1 MVFDTMTFEE
11 SVDLLEYM
19 DDTEFLQEN
28 GMDKSINFYSKSI
41 VKHIK
46 EVTKKM
52 QNAKSEEDMENILK
66 DLDQCYE
73 ELIALK
79 KRIKKDIIMSIVI
92 VSIFG
97 ILIAFFPLIMSS
109 FYDLSAKSVISETK
123 FISSYSKI
131 VMIFG
136 IIINL
141 VNLNRLNTLDTAY
154 QVLVK
159 IESEA
164 MVNKRK
170 AKQEKD
176 KKTEDYC
183 DKLIEIV
190 EDFKVK
196 RRKDLQEEA
205 KKKANNVNESYYYLL
220 DESQKVETNINNFK
234 QSLDELNIFMNNAF
248 EHIKVVYGSCEYI
261 TKKALSINEKN
272 KDSITEDIKNEV
284 NKCTDSYKA
293 IDEDIPI
300 FPQFEKLI
308 SKFDKFS
315 TKYSKYGLK
324 VREKFEK
331 RLIEFNKRVVDYIN
345 ESMDTLCELTNQ
357 PKGSNINSILDI
369 LETRVY
375 ESCKDKEKTDV
386 ILNTFCS
393 IYNSGLI
400 YLGFIYSEMD
410 WAYRITKASNI
421 KQSLRYKL
429 FRKLVK

>member
-196 RRKDLQEEA
+196 RRKDLQE
-205 KKKANNVNESYYYLL
+205 
-220 DESQKVETNINNFK
+220 
-234 QSLDELNIFMNNAF
+234 
-248 EHIKVVYGSCEYI
+248 GSW
-261 TKKALSINEKN
+261 T
-272 KDSITEDIKNEV
+272 
-284 NKCTDSYKA
+284 
-293 IDEDIPI
+293 
-300 FPQFEKLI
+300 
-308 SKFDKFS
+308 
-315 TKYSKYGLK
+315 
-324 VREKFEK
+324 
-331 RLIEFNKRVVDYIN
+331 
-345 ESMDTLCELTNQ
+345 
-357 PKGSNINSILDI
+357 
-369 LETRVY
+369 
-375 ESCKDKEKTDV
+375 
-386 ILNTFCS
+386 
-393 IYNSGLI
+393 
-400 YLGFIYSEMD
+400 
-410 WAYRITKASNI
+410 
-421 KQSLRYKL
+421 
-429 FRKLVK
+429 